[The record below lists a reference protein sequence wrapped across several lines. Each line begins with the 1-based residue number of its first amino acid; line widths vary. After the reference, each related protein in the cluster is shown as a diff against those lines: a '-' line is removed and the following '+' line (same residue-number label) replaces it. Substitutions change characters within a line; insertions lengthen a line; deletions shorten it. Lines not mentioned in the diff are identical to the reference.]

1 MHAFRF
7 RRATGFIV
15 MLLAAAIVA
24 ACGGGSGSTPA
35 TGTGATSTGPVQTLA
50 LGANGISGSL
60 LGTSAAGVFLAE
72 APSQPA
78 EDFSTNPAITT
89 YPITVSETA
98 GVTGLS
104 LNRVVASADGV
115 PLKSIARDPETLFE
129 IPQSAFT
136 HMREFISTAHG
147 TPVDARITQSLRK
160 PKANVGDS
168 RVFHILASSIGNS
181 GQTCQTAHPG
191 FTCFVDITATLT
203 AQSTHG
209 NVWVDNASLQTPGEF
224 TSNSDFTTV
233 ASLFD
238 TFYAGETAL
247 YGASTLPT
255 NVDFTPQC
263 DANGVKLTTP
273 DTIVDDTGT
282 SGDNA
287 GGRIDIVVT
296 DLLTALG
303 EGGFF
308 FAGNFFPQAA
318 LNCQAPPRQISNE
331 VPMIV
336 VTGNNYPTGPS
347 LPQFNENYWL
357 TTDMPRT
364 LSHELQH
371 LLHFTN
377 KVLRPAVTG
386 GVPTQDD
393 PFIDEGNSMLAEDLF
408 ANGIAIDTPRFTYS
422 FLLEPNLFAL
432 TSFTG
437 FQPNPTSTAANPPY
451 GYFTNTAG
459 SYGEAYL
466 FMRYIYDRF
475 GGNAAIQRLYAS
487 HASGAGP
494 ALAAANNE
502 PFEQLYG
509 EFCLAIAAQANGA
522 AIGGDPRYSF
532 GPELTLRG
540 PVNVTS
546 RRSAPL
552 QVRHLVFGGP
562 QTPETFSASNVVNGI
577 FTLTPGASTTINLI
591 AGGTLYFPLAAVTN
605 GATVH
610 ASAPLPILQGGL
622 VQGQIPTPQPTSL

>member
-1 MHAFRF
+1 MRLHRNARLC
-7 RRATGFIV
+7 AST
-15 MLLAAAIVA
+15 LLALAVIVA
-24 ACGGGSGSTPA
+24 GCGGGGSSSTPA
-35 TGTGATSTGPVQTLA
+35 SGGVVGTFLS
-50 LGANGISGSL
+50 
-60 LGTSAAGVFLAE
+60 TSAAGVFLAE

-78 EDFSTNPAITT
+78 EDFSFNPAITT

-98 GVTGLS
+98 GAAGSALT
-104 LNRVVASADGV
+104 RTIASADGV
-115 PLKSIARDPETLFE
+115 PHKSIARDPETLWE

-136 HMREFISTAHG
+136 HMREFVANARG
-147 TPVDARITQSLRK
+147 TPVDARVTQSLRK
-160 PKANVGDS
+160 PKANPGDQ

-181 GQTCQTAHPG
+181 GQACQTSDPG
-191 FTCFVDITATLT
+191 FTCFVDITATLM
-203 AQSTHG
+203 AQGTHG
-209 NVWVDNASLQTPGEF
+209 NVWVDNTSLQTAGEF
-224 TSNSDFTTV
+224 SSNGDFTTV

-238 TFYAGETAL
+238 QFYVGETAV
-247 YGASTLPT
+247 YGPSTIPV
-255 NVDFTPQC
+255 NVDFVPQC
-263 DANGVKLTTP
+263 DANGTKLTTP
-273 DTIVDDTGT
+273 DVIVDDTGI

-287 GGRIDIVVT
+287 GGRVDIVVT

-347 LPQFNENYWL
+347 LTQFNEAYWL
-357 TTDMPRT
+357 QTDMPRT

-386 GVPTQDD
+386 GTPTQDD

-422 FLLEPNLFAL
+422 FMLEPNLFAL

-437 FQPNPTSTAANPPY
+437 FQPNPTSTATNPPY

-475 GGNAAIQRLYAS
+475 GGNAALQRLYAS
-487 HASGAGP
+487 HAAHAGP

-509 EFCLAIAAQANGA
+509 EFCLAVAAQANGS

-532 GPELTLRG
+532 GPEITLRG
-540 PVNVTS
+540 PVDITS

-562 QTPETFSASNVVNGI
+562 QAPETFDATNVVNG
-577 FTLTPGASTTINLI
+577 TVVLQPGVSTTINVI
-591 AGGTLYFPLAAVTN
+591 AGGTLYFPLAAVPG
-605 GATVH
+605 GATLH
-610 ASAPLPILQGGL
+610 ATAPLPILQGGL
-622 VQGQIPTPQPTSL
+622 VQGQIPTPRPTSF